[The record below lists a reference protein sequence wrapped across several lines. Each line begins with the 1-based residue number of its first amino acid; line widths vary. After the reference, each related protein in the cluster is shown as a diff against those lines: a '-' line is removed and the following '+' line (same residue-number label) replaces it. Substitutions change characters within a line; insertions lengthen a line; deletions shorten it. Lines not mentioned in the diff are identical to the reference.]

1 MKYLLLS
8 FNLFFCAFLFGQ
20 SQTKQVLFLGN
31 SYTEYNN
38 LPQRVADMAT
48 STGDV
53 LIFDSNTPG
62 GYAFENHYTDSTSL
76 AKIALSNW
84 DFVVLQEQS
93 QRPALPI
100 STVESNVFPFAHL
113 LDSIINAQN
122 TGVETVFYQTWGRK
136 YGDSENCGTWPPVC
150 TYAGMDSLLKLRYT
164 MLAER
169 NDAILSPVGDVW
181 HQLRQDFPSL
191 ELYNADLSHPSEVGT
206 YVAACTFYTILFRK
220 DPTNI
225 TFDFTLTPAIAANI
239 RATTKEIVY
248 DNLLVNATD
257 SKSNRNY
264 GLKIYPNPVESMLI
278 FELNQTTNFRYK
290 IVDIQGIEVLQGHS
304 IPSEKQI
311 SVAALHT
318 GIYFLTIL
326 EEDKVVGVAKFRKL

>member
-8 FNLFFCAFLFGQ
+8 FNLFFCAFLIGQ

-113 LDSIINAQN
+113 LDSIIKAQN

-136 YGDSENCGTWPPVC
+136 NGDSENCARLG
-150 TYAGMDSLLKLRYT
+150 YQQK
-164 MLAER
+164 
-169 NDAILSPVGDVW
+169 
-181 HQLRQDFPSL
+181 
-191 ELYNADLSHPSEVGT
+191 
-206 YVAACTFYTILFRK
+206 K
-220 DPTNI
+220 
-225 TFDFTLTPAIAANI
+225 
-239 RATTKEIVY
+239 
-248 DNLLVNATD
+248 
-257 SKSNRNY
+257 
-264 GLKIYPNPVESMLI
+264 
-278 FELNQTTNFRYK
+278 
-290 IVDIQGIEVLQGHS
+290 
-304 IPSEKQI
+304 
-311 SVAALHT
+311 
-318 GIYFLTIL
+318 
-326 EEDKVVGVAKFRKL
+326 